1 MAEIYHRMYLIDLKK
16 DSVKE
21 YSGREET
28 EKNVEWQRNAD
39 DTMQRIMKNTAI
51 EAY

>member
-1 MAEIYHRMYLIDLKK
+1 MAEIYHRMYLMDLKK
-16 DSVKE
+16 DSVME

-39 DTMQRIMKNTAI
+39 DTMHRIMKNTAI